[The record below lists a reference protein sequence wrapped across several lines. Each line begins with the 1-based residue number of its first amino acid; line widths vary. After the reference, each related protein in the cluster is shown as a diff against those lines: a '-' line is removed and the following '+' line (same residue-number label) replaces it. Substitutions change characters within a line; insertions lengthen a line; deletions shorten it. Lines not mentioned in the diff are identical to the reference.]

1 MAKVN
6 LDVPDKVHLKAKQLQ
21 LELEEND
28 QRITLQE
35 LYKELVIIGLEA
47 MKKKTSN
54 GQYALSDSA
63 NYTITA
69 S

>member
-6 LDVPDKVHLKAKQLQ
+6 LDIPDKVHLKAKQLQ

-28 QRITLQE
+28 KRVTLQE

-47 MKKKTSN
+47 MKKKLSTGPVLSESN
-54 GQYALSDSA
+54 
-63 NYTITA
+63 NYTAIA

>member
-47 MKKKTSN
+47 MKKKMSN
-54 GQYALSDSA
+54 GHVLSDSKG
-63 NYTITA
+63 YTAIA

>member
-28 QRITLQE
+28 KRITLQE

-47 MKKKTSN
+47 MKKKMIN
-54 GQYALSDSA
+54 GTALTDSKSFSA
-63 NYTITA
+63 IA

>member
-6 LDVPDKVHLKAKQLQ
+6 LDIPDKVHLKAKQLQ

-28 QRITLQE
+28 KRVTLQE
-35 LYKELVIIGLEA
+35 LYKELVVIGLEA
-47 MKKKTSN
+47 MKKKLSN
-54 GQYALSDSA
+54 GPVLSDA
-63 NYTITA
+63 NNYTAIA

>member
-47 MKKKTSN
+47 MKKKISN
-54 GQYALSDSA
+54 GQLLSEVTS
-63 NYTITA
+63 YTAIA

>member
-6 LDVPDKVHLKAKQLQ
+6 LDVPDKIHLKAKQLQ

-28 QRITLQE
+28 TRITLQE
-35 LYKELVIIGLEA
+35 LYKELVVCGLEV
-47 MKKKTSN
+47 MKKRMNQGAVLTES
-54 GQYALSDSA
+54 SA
-63 NYTITA
+63 FSAIA

>member
-28 QRITLQE
+28 KRITLQE

-47 MKKKTSN
+47 MKKKMIT
-54 GQYALSDSA
+54 GPALTESKSF
-63 NYTITA
+63 TA
-69 S
+69 IAS

>member
-28 QRITLQE
+28 KRITLQE

-47 MKKKTSN
+47 MKKKMIN
-54 GQYALSDSA
+54 GPTLTDAQ
-63 NYTITA
+63 TFTA
-69 S
+69 IAS

>member
-28 QRITLQE
+28 KRITLQE

-47 MKKKTSN
+47 MKKKMISGPTLTDA
-54 GQYALSDSA
+54 Q
-63 NYTITA
+63 TFTA
-69 S
+69 IAS

>member
-6 LDVPDKVHLKAKQLQ
+6 LDVPDKIHLKAKQLQ

-47 MKKKTSN
+47 MKKKMGN
-54 GQYALSDSA
+54 GPVLSDQA
-63 NYTITA
+63 NYSVIA
-69 S
+69 G